1 MKHGFECVNLE
12 KIAFQMTASLDLQEI
27 LNTITQGLV
36 DEFNAS
42 FARIWL
48 LGSGDLCQE
57 CYKANICTNREECL
71 HLKASAG
78 KYTNLNGEYRRVPL
92 SDMKLGR
99 IVTSGEPI
107 FTSDLL
113 MDERFSNKKW
123 IDENGLRSYG
133 GYPLVFREKLLGVIA
148 MFSQH
153 QILQPEFNHFSG
165 FASQASIAIQFA
177 QLYAEVEKLKDQ
189 LHAENIY
196 LQEEIKLEHNFD
208 EIIGQSAGLRYVLF
222 KVEQIADTD
231 ITVLILGETGTG
243 KELIARAI
251 HNRSAR
257 KDRPLIKV
265 SCASLPANLI
275 ESELFGHEIGAFT
288 SAQTRQIGR
297 FELADGATIFL
308 DEIGELPLELQS
320 RLLRVLQDG
329 EFERLGNSRT
339 IKADTRIIAAT
350 NRDLEEEVRRGKFR
364 KDLYYRLD
372 VFPITLP
379 PLRERTEDIPLLVD
393 FMTQKFARKLGKQ
406 IQTIPSSVINTL
418 QTYSWPGNVR
428 ELENVIERA
437 VINSREPVL
446 QLKEKLAASQVEEV
460 AKNQW
465 VGLDQ
470 VERDYIFRVL
480 EETRWKI
487 EGRDGAARILDLNPS
502 TLRGR
507 MRKLGIRRP

>member
-1 MKHGFECVNLE
+1 MGPSFECVNLD
-12 KIAFQMTASLDLQEI
+12 KIAFQMAASIDLQEI
-27 LNTITQGLV
+27 LTTIAQGLV
-36 DEFNAS
+36 DEFDAS

-48 LGSGDLCQE
+48 LGPGDLCGE
-57 CYKANICTNREECL
+57 CYKADVCRNHEICL
-71 HLKASAG
+71 HLMASAG
-78 KYTNLNGEYRRVPL
+78 KYTNLNGEYRRMPL
-92 SDMKLGR
+92 NDLKLGR
-99 IVTSGEPI
+99 IATNGEPI

-113 MDERFSNKKW
+113 NDERFPDKKW
-123 IDENGLRSYG
+123 IRENGFCSYG
-133 GYPLVFREKLLGVIA
+133 GYPLVFSEKMLGTIA

-153 QILQPEFNHFSG
+153 QITQPEFNHLSG
-165 FASQASIAIQFA
+165 FASQASIAIICT
-177 QLYAEVEKLKDQ
+177 QLFAEVEKLKNQ
-189 LHAENIY
+189 LQAENIY
-196 LQEEIKLEHNFD
+196 LRDEIKSEHDFD
-208 EIIGQSAGLRYVLF
+208 KIIGQSADLKYVLF
-222 KVEQIADTD
+222 KVEQIAATDT
-231 ITVLILGETGTG
+231 TVLILGETGTG

-251 HNRSAR
+251 HSRSAR
-257 KDRPLIKV
+257 QDRPLVKV

-275 ESELFGHEIGAFT
+275 ESELFGHEKGAFT

-329 EFERLGNSRT
+329 EFERLGNSHT

-350 NRDLEEEVRRGKFR
+350 NRDLEKEVDRGNFR

-379 PLRERTEDIPLLVD
+379 PLRERTDDIPLLVE
-393 FMTQKFARKLGKQ
+393 FMIQKFSRKLGKQ
-406 IQTIPSSVINTL
+406 IQAIPSSVMNTL

-437 VINSREPVL
+437 VINTRGSTL
-446 QLKEKLAASQVEEV
+446 QLAEKLETSLVEDLAE
-460 AKNQW
+460 NQW
-465 VGLDQ
+465 VGLEQ

-480 EETRWKI
+480 RESRWKI
-487 EGRDGAARILDLNPS
+487 EGHDGAARILDLNPS

-507 MRKLGIRRP
+507 IRKLGIQRP